1 MTNGGHLVQPSLSFN
16 KIQDINAERVI
27 SNKTSKEINLML
39 REVVVSEHGTAS
51 LADVFGFDV
60 GGKTGTAK
68 KNFYGEYSNKKLN
81 TFISVFPMYK
91 PKYVLLVLL
100 DEPKPAP
107 ELVYN
112 YRGQK
117 ITTKRNESGW
127 NSVYVAGKIIKKIG
141 PILAINNDEVYSHHV
156 VKKTN

>member
-1 MTNGGHLVQPSLSFN
+1 MPSSSCFV
-16 KIQDINAERVI
+16 K
-27 SNKTSKEINLML
+27 
-39 REVVVSEHGTAS
+39 
-51 LADVFGFDV
+51 DVFGFDV

-68 KNFYGEYSNKKLN
+68 KNFYWEYSNKKLN

-127 NSVYVAGKIIKKIG
+127 NSVYARCPLGTLPKDS
-141 PILAINNDEVYSHHV
+141 NN
-156 VKKTN
+156 K